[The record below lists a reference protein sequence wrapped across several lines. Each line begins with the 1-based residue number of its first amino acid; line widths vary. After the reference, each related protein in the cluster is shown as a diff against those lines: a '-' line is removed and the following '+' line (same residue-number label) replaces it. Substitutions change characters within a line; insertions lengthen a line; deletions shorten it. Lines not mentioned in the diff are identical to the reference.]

1 MLIEGMLK
9 LTLLDYPEHVAC
21 TLFSHGCNLRC
32 PFCHNAGLVVRP
44 PENNINIEEITKF
57 FERRKGILD
66 GVCLTGGEPLL
77 QKDALDF
84 MRFIRSFGYKLKLDT
99 NGFYPDVLE
108 KAINE
113 GLVDYIAMDI
123 KSSREGYAR
132 AVGIENIDIS
142 PVCKSVE
149 LIMNSGVE
157 YEFRTTAVKGLHLV
171 SDFQDIGDWI
181 AGAKRYFIQQFID
194 SGDLISRGFE
204 AFDEDET
211 ALILAAVSKA
221 VPSAKI
227 RGI

>member
-1 MLIEGMLK
+1 
-9 LTLLDYPEHVAC
+9 
-21 TLFSHGCNLRC
+21 
-32 PFCHNAGLVVRP
+32 
-44 PENNINIEEITKF
+44 
-57 FERRKGILD
+57 
-66 GVCLTGGEPLL
+66 
-77 QKDALDF
+77 
-84 MRFIRSFGYKLKLDT
+84 
-99 NGFYPDVLE
+99 
-108 KAINE
+108 
-113 GLVDYIAMDI
+113 
-123 KSSREGYAR
+123 
-132 AVGIENIDIS
+132 VGIETIDIS

-204 AFDEDET
+204 AFDEAET

-221 VPSAKI
+221 VPNAKI